1 MSEDESEPSTAE
13 VAAFLE
19 RRIRGEINC
28 LIAYSEL
35 TDHFDMPRM
44 DHRSKGH
51 PLDRILGE
59 LDDEDHAL
67 GRPARSAI
75 VVCKGQ
81 DALGIPG
88 NGFFTYVCGQ
98 RGIKAP
104 RSNDDKVM
112 FHASELARLQEF
124 YTIKDI

>member
-1 MSEDESEPSTAE
+1 MRDDESEPSTAE

-19 RRIRGEINC
+19 RRIRLEINC
-28 LIAYSEL
+28 LIAYSQL
-35 TDHFDMPRM
+35 TDYFDMPRM

-75 VVCKGQ
+75 VVCKGE
-81 DALGIPG
+81 DSLGIPG
-88 NGFFTYVCGQ
+88 NGFFSYVCGQ
-98 RGIKAP
+98 RGIKVP
-104 RSNDDKVM
+104 RSSEDKVL
-112 FHASELARLQEF
+112 FHAAEVKKLQEH
-124 YTIKDI
+124 YTT

>member
-1 MSEDESEPSTAE
+1 MSDEESEPTTKQVAE
-13 VAAFLE
+13 YLE
-19 RRIRGEINC
+19 QRIRNEVNC
-28 LIAYSEL
+28 LIAYSQL

-51 PLDRILGE
+51 ALDRILGE
-59 LDDEDHAL
+59 LDDEDHAF

-81 DALGIPG
+81 DELGIPG

-98 RGIKAP
+98 RGEKPP
-104 RSNDDKVM
+104 RSNDDKVL
-112 FHASELARLQEF
+112 FHAVELRGLLDF
-124 YTIKDI
+124 YTKSNH